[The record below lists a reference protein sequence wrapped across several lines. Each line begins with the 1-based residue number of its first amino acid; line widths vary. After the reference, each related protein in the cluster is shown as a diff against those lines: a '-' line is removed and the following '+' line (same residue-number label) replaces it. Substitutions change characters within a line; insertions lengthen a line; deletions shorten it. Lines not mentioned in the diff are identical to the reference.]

1 MIADDTQEELSMEE
15 ILSSIKDIL
24 DEGMQ
29 PNAGAGKTQA
39 PQPEASEPVVPVSA
53 AEETSKQPEAEELI
67 VDGEPAIPTFAG
79 LDKAQ
84 NDELQLPVIDEDDDI
99 LDLSSAMIIPE
110 KAAENADVALSEAA
124 AAVQPEEKTENIGS
138 LDDVDLAGLELPDL
152 SDVHVETA
160 LPAEEEKN
168 PLDELAQSPFYQQ
181 QEPETDTVDFEAEI
195 KLPEDNRG
203 LLSDILNSDEPE
215 EAAAIP
221 PIAAEEA
228 EPSDLRVG
236 EEIVEYTV
244 DADEAEP
251 FYPETE
257 SAALPVVEPD
267 EGQIVNEDVL
277 EDYKT
282 RENEMP
288 ESPLPA
294 SDNIEAAAPDGDDVN
309 DVSAGIINSFAK
321 MFSHA
326 EEVAPEPHPKK
337 NYDRV
342 ESLGNGALTI
352 EDIVESVVYDVVST
366 KVDAALQDNTTIENF
381 AKNEIARQTQIWLT
395 TQMPSLI
402 EALVKKEIERVM
414 AKVGR

>member
-29 PNAGAGKTQA
+29 PNADTGKTQA
-39 PQPEASEPVVPVSA
+39 LQPKASEPVVSESV
-53 AEETSKQPEAEELI
+53 AEETLNQPEAEELI
-67 VDGEPAIPTFAG
+67 VDGEPEIPSFSG
-79 LDKAQ
+79 LDMVQ
-84 NDELQLPVIDEDDDI
+84 NDELQLPVVDEDDDI

-110 KAAENADVALSEAA
+110 KAAENVDTSLPEAA

-138 LDDVDLAGLELPDL
+138 LDDVDLTGLELPDL
-152 SDVHVETA
+152 SDIHVETT
-160 LPAEEEKN
+160 LPAEEEEN
-168 PLDELAQSPFYQQ
+168 PLDELAQSPFYQR
-181 QEPETDTVDFEAEI
+181 QEPETDTVDFETEI

-221 PIAAEEA
+221 PIVAEEA

-236 EEIVEYTV
+236 EEIAKYTV
-244 DADEAEP
+244 DADESEP

-257 SAALPVVEPD
+257 NTVLPVVEP
-267 EGQIVNEDVL
+267 EAGQIVNEDVL
-277 EDYKT
+277 ESYKT
-282 RENEMP
+282 RENEMS
-288 ESPLPA
+288 EAPLSA

-337 NYDRV
+337 DYGKV
-342 ESLGNGALTI
+342 ESIGNGALTI
-352 EDIVESVVYDVVST
+352 EDIVESVVYDVVSSR
-366 KVDAALQDNTTIENF
+366 VDVALQDNTTIENF

>member
-39 PQPEASEPVVPVSA
+39 PQPEVSEPVVPVSA
-53 AEETSKQPEAEELI
+53 AEETSKQSEAEELI

-110 KAAENADVALSEAA
+110 KAAENADVALEEAA
-124 AAVQPEEKTENIGS
+124 AAVQPEEKTESIGS

-152 SDVHVETA
+152 SDVRTETA
-160 LPAEEEKN
+160 SPAEEEKN

-181 QEPETDTVDFEAEI
+181 PEPETDSVDFETEI

-228 EPSDLRVG
+228 EPSDLRIG
-236 EEIVEYTV
+236 EEITEYTV

-267 EGQIVNEDVL
+267 VGQIVNEDVL
-277 EDYKT
+277 ENYKT
-282 RENEMP
+282 RESEMP
-288 ESPLPA
+288 EAPLPA

-337 NYDRV
+337 DYGKV
-342 ESLGNGALTI
+342 ESIGNGALTI
-352 EDIVESVVYDVVST
+352 EDIVESVVYDVVSSR
-366 KVDAALQDNTTIENF
+366 VDAALQDNTTIENF